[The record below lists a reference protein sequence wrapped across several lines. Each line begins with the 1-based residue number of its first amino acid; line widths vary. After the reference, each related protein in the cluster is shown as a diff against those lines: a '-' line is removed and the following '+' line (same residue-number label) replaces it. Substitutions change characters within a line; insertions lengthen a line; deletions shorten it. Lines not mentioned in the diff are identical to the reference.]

1 MFEYKTLPFN
11 LSLLPYLLNVPIM
24 ILSAWLMEIWLFNN
38 TVF

>member
-11 LSLLPYLLNVPIM
+11 LSLLPLP
-24 ILSAWLMEIWLFNN
+24 WLMEIWLFNN